1 MSICQKFD
9 TMSFVQALVLYIGIG
24 LSRTKSPYNE
34 NILRIKAPLTFMQ
47 VARRGKKA
55 INAFPKPF
63 S

>member
-1 MSICQKFD
+1 MSVCQKFD
-9 TMSFVQALVLYIGIG
+9 TISFVQALVLYIGIV

-34 NILRIKAPLTFMQ
+34 NILRIKAPFIQ

-55 INAFPKPF
+55 INIFPKPF